1 MILRCGIVALAMA
14 LKYLNIECSVDLLMQ
29 QAKESNFTKNGEMF
43 DGKFKSK
50 YISYLKQI
58 F

>member
-50 YISYLKQI
+50 YISYLKI
-58 F
+58 